1 MRSRWTSHVA
11 VYLVRQPKCLQEG
24 VNATISGRPAHWMK
38 ASWYSLHAISSS
50 QYLLI
55 FFHTRRSNLDTSPDT
70 DDYCQLFKKLQSE
83 YSPCF
88 WSIQRLLTWMSRQT
102 ICFKDTNHIER
113 LVVLLPESSQQE
125 EMTVESRPAP
135 PDPILP
141 LPPAAPLSNATPLSR
156 HKASTVPLYRPK
168 CIKKLHLPCQH
179 INLFLITINLKTDR
193 QSRKSNKTVLP
204 ALFQIWTNLC
214 ELGLAFE

>member
-1 MRSRWTSHVA
+1 
-11 VYLVRQPKCLQEG
+11 
-24 VNATISGRPAHWMK
+24 
-38 ASWYSLHAISSS
+38 
-50 QYLLI
+50 
-55 FFHTRRSNLDTSPDT
+55 
-70 DDYCQLFKKLQSE
+70 
-83 YSPCF
+83 
-88 WSIQRLLTWMSRQT
+88 MSRQT
-102 ICFKDTNHIER
+102 ICFKDTNHVER

-179 INLFLITINLKTDR
+179 INLFHITINSKRNPGNQTR
-193 QSRKSNKTVLP
+193 QSYLLYSIYE
-204 ALFQIWTNLC
+204 QICVSWD
-214 ELGLAFE
+214 